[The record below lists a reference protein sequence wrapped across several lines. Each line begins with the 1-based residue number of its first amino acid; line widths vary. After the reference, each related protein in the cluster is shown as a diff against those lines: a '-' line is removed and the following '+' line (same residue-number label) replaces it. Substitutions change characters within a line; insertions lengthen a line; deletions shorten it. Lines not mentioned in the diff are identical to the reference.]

1 MPIKFFNNRLG
12 KILPRKTQ
20 SPPTAWKFILVSD
33 KFDNRTKSARTCT
46 EKSTNLC
53 QICRRTEST
62 KFFRK
67 TDKIGDIKRE
77 STPTKFVRKW
87 WIQSPPNLSE
97 RACICIYIYPK
108 FVKRR
113 GDLKFRIAWDAE
125 DDKPFKDRSQ
135 TNNRHANQG
144 WEQGSRVCR
153 PSSTNR
159 ARSNFSLLFHFIK
172 LHSSLFGSMNFV
184 INLKNDNNNNSS
196 FALRWN

>member
-12 KILPRKTQ
+12 KILPGKTQ
-20 SPPTAWKFILVSD
+20 SPLTAWKFIPNLTTGPNLQEHAQKKALTFA
-33 KFDNRTKSARTCT
+33 KFVEEQSM
-46 EKSTNLC
+46 
-53 QICRRTEST
+53 ST
-62 KFFRK
+62 KFFWK
-67 TDKIGDIKRE
+67 IDKIGDIKRE
-77 STPTKFVRKW
+77 WTPTKFVRKW

-97 RACICIYIYPK
+97 RACICIYICPK

-184 INLKNDNNNNSS
+184 INLKNANNNNSS
-196 FALRWN
+196 FALRRN